1 MKAALKWG
9 QILSPAFPTHLGDDL
24 AGAEARGAV
33 RGGGGG
39 EEEAKEPLEEPVP
52 GSGGGGGGE
61 GRREAGDAVGGGGA
75 AQDLEERGDGGAE
88 GGEEAAVEGAG
99 GGGAERRE
107 LPELARVHGE
117 GGSAFVKHARHLYSE
132 APRLVGA
139 GDGRGGAAGD
149 MALGRRRRG
158 SARVGGG
165 EI

>member
-1 MKAALKWG
+1 M
-9 QILSPAFPTHLGDDL
+9 

-33 RGGGGG
+33 RGSGGG
-39 EEEAKEPLEEPVP
+39 EEEAEEPLEEPVP
-52 GSGGGGGGE
+52 SSGGGGGGGGE
-61 GRREAGDAVGGGGA
+61 GRREARDAVGGGGA

-88 GGEEAAVEGAG
+88 GGEEAAAG

-117 GGSAFVKHARHLYSE
+117 GGAAVVEHARHLYRE